1 MRYLPVVR
9 CDPLTGVVFL
19 LACVGMSAAL
29 AVMHANFI
37 PLWRQVFLL
46 TQALTF
52 VAAMVLVVQWLYSGV
67 ATVRGRQRVW
77 AMVFLLVCV
86 LAFGSMASSAFA
98 KHDEIY
104 SWNLWAIEHF
114 QRKPYD
120 LHYTQAVYPQGYSY
134 WLASIYL
141 AQGQFVSQWGVRLAA
156 GLPVLL
162 LLGTACAAWQ
172 TPADKRALAMQ
183 VGITGCALLSA
194 GKNLLMGY
202 ADPLMSAALV
212 VSMAALVRYA
222 KDPVCLG
229 WLWASVGAAVLAAY
243 IKQPAVLWVGGG
255 LPLIALAGMLK
266 WGWPRRALVL
276 VLVGAALVGY
286 GTFVVSAGITD
297 NQGVISRAIGGQS
310 LWQVF
315 AGSSYR
321 YLIKR
326 PDVLLIMLGSWLAVR
341 RIPFLHLAWWLG
353 ITPMLLLWFTLGSY
367 ESRHGTHVIWLAALL
382 WLAALSWAKGPCTS
396 HRAVQS
402 ALASSEVRQ
411 LWISVI
417 GAALFVLSIPVATV
431 AGAQIRGTDLQDGQK
446 TAFIRQMG
454 ARDAGAFFSQLVR
467 EQSHVF
473 VTSNYSWGLFYGRLP
488 VMRAEDHADQGV
500 SSLARLLAESQA
512 NYAISSGYYAYGSHS
527 QRLLGLHE
535 RCPGALTEV
544 MVSSDGEFKIFAIQE
559 NTLRSCLE

>member
-9 CDPLTGVVFL
+9 RDPLTGVVFL
-19 LACVGMSAAL
+19 LACVGMSTAL
-29 AVMHANFI
+29 AVVHANLL
-37 PLWRQVFLL
+37 PLGRPVFLL

-52 VAAMVLVVQWLYSGV
+52 VAAMILVAQWLYSCV
-67 ATVRGRQRVW
+67 ATVRGQQRVW
-77 AMVFLLVCV
+77 AMVLLLACI

-120 LHYTQAVYPQGYSY
+120 LHYTQAVYPQGYAY
-134 WLASIYL
+134 WLASVYS
-141 AQGQFVSQWGVRLAA
+141 AQGQFVSQWGARLAA

-172 TPADKRALAMQ
+172 TPADNRVLAMR
-183 VGITGCALLSA
+183 VGITGGALLAA

-212 VSMAALVRYA
+212 ISMAALVRYA
-222 KDPVCLG
+222 KDPVCFG
-229 WLWASVGAAVLAAY
+229 WLWASVGAAVFAAY
-243 IKQPAVLWVGGG
+243 IKQPAVLWVGGS

-266 WGWPRRALVL
+266 WGWPSRALVL
-276 VLVGAALVGY
+276 VLAGAALAGY
-286 GTFVVSAGITD
+286 GTFVVSAGMTD

-315 AGSSYR
+315 VGASYR

-326 PDVLLIMLGSWLAVR
+326 PDVLLIVLGSWLAVR
-341 RIPFLHLAWWLG
+341 RVPFLHLAWWLG

-367 ESRHGTHVIWLAALL
+367 EFRHGIHVIWLAAIL
-382 WLAALSWAKGPCTS
+382 WLAAMSWAKGRRTS
-396 HRAVQS
+396 DSVTQS
-402 ALASSEVRQ
+402 VLVASEVRQ
-411 LWISVI
+411 MWIAVI
-417 GAALFVLSIPVATV
+417 GAALFVLFTTVATV
-431 AGAQIRGTDLQDGQK
+431 AGAQFRGTDMQDGQK
-446 TAFIRQMG
+446 TAFTRQMG
-454 ARDAGAFFSQLVR
+454 ARDAGAFFSRLVG
-467 EQSHVF
+467 EQSKVF

-512 NYAISSGYYAYGSHS
+512 NYAISSGYYAFGPHS

-544 MVSSDGEFKIFAIQE
+544 MVSSDGEFKIFAVQE
-559 NTLRSCLE
+559 SALRSCLE